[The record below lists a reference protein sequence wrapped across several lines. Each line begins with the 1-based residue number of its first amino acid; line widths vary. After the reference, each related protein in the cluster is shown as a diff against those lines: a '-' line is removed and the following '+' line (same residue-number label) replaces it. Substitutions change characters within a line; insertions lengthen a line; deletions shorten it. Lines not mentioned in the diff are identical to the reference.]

1 MIVGALG
8 PVWAIARKD
17 VLLEFRNRDIV
28 VSIVVFSMLVLVIF
42 NFAVELTPVNL
53 AVVGPGILWVA
64 IAFAGV
70 IGLNRAF
77 VLEKDRDALD
87 GLMLAPVS
95 RDALFLGK
103 ALGSFLFMLAAEAVL
118 VPVFA
123 ALFDVEIMRFQTA
136 VVAATTT
143 LGFAAAGTVFAAMA
157 VNTRS
162 REIMLPVLFL
172 PVISP
177 LLIAAVEATG
187 AIAGGG
193 SWGAAGDWMQ
203 IIAVFD
209 AVFVIGGALL
219 FHYVL
224 ED

>member
-1 MIVGALG
+1 MGALG
-8 PVWAIARKD
+8 PIWAIARKD
-17 VLLEFRNRDIV
+17 LLLEFRNRDIV
-28 VSIVVFSMLVLVIF
+28 VSIVVFSLLVLVIF
-42 NFAVELTPVNL
+42 NFAIELTPVN
-53 AVVGPGILWVA
+53 AAAVGPGILWVA
-64 IAFAGV
+64 VAFAGV

-87 GLMLAPVS
+87 GLMLAPIS
-95 RDALFLGK
+95 RDTLFLGK
-103 ALGSFLFMLAAEAVL
+103 GLGSLVFMLTAEAVL
-118 VPVFA
+118 LPVFA
-123 ALFDVEIMRFQTA
+123 ALFDVDIMRVETA
-136 VVAATTT
+136 VVASMTT
-143 LGFAAAGTVFAAMA
+143 LGFSAAGTVFAAMA

-187 AIAGGG
+187 QVAGGG
-193 SWGAAGDWMQ
+193 SWSAAGQWIQ

-209 AVFVIGGALL
+209 VIFVAGGALL

>member
-1 MIVGALG
+1 MSALG

-17 VLLEFRNRDIV
+17 IVLELRNREIV
-28 VSIVVFSMLVLVIF
+28 VSLLVFSMLVLIVF
-42 NFAVELTPVNL
+42 NFAVELTTVNL

-70 IGLNRAF
+70 LGVNRTF
-77 VLEKDRDALD
+77 VLEKERDALD

-95 RDALFLGK
+95 RDAMFLGK
-103 ALGSFLFMLAAEAVL
+103 ALGSFLFMLVAEAVL
-118 VPVFA
+118 IPVFA
-123 ALFDVEIMRFQTA
+123 ALFDVSLMRGETV
-136 VVAATTT
+136 VVALLATS
-143 LGFAAAGTVFAAMA
+143 GFAGAGTVFAAMA

-172 PVISP
+172 PVVSP
-177 LLIAAVEATG
+177 LLIAAVEATAVIADGGGWGGLGAWLQLLGVFDVLFVAGG
-187 AIAGGG
+187 AI
-193 SWGAAGDWMQ
+193 
-203 IIAVFD
+203 
-209 AVFVIGGALL
+209 L

>member
-1 MIVGALG
+1 MGALG

-17 VLLEFRNRDIV
+17 VLLELRNRDIV
-28 VSIVVFSMLVLVIF
+28 VSVVVFSLLVLVIF

-95 RDALFLGK
+95 RDTLFLGK
-103 ALGSFLFMLAAEAVL
+103 ALGSLLFMLAAQAVL
-118 VPVFA
+118 IPVFA
-123 ALFDVEIMRFQTA
+123 ALFDVQIMRWPTA
-136 VVAATTT
+136 LVASATT
-143 LGFAAAGTVFAAMA
+143 LGFSAAGTIFAAMA

-177 LLIAAVEATG
+177 LLIAAVEAT
-187 AIAGGG
+187 AAVAGGG
-193 SWGAAGDWMQ
+193 GWAATGRWVQ

-209 AVFVIGGALL
+209 AVFVVGGALL

>member
-1 MIVGALG
+1 MGVLG

-17 VLLEFRNRDIV
+17 VLLELRNRDIV
-28 VSIVVFSMLVLVIF
+28 VSIVVFSMLVLIIF
-42 NFAVELTPVNL
+42 NFAVELTPVNI

-77 VLEKDRDALD
+77 VLEKDREALD
-87 GLMLAPVS
+87 GLMLSPVS
-95 RDALFLGK
+95 RDGLFLGK
-103 ALGSFLFMLAAEAVL
+103 ALGSFLFMLVAEAVL
-118 VPVFA
+118 LPVFA
-123 ALFDVEIMRFQTA
+123 AIFDVDIMRLEA
-136 VVAATTT
+136 GVVAGLTT
-143 LGFAAAGTVFAAMA
+143 LGFAAAGTLFAAMA

-162 REIMLPVLFL
+162 REVMLPVLFL

-177 LLIAAVEATG
+177 LLIAAVEATA
-187 AIAGGG
+187 AIASGGG
-193 SWGAAGDWMQ
+193 WSGVSRWMQ
-203 IIAVFD
+203 IIGVFD
-209 AVFVIGGALL
+209 VVFIAGGALL

>member
-1 MIVGALG
+1 MGALG
-8 PVWAIARKD
+8 PIWAIARKD
-17 VLLEFRNRDIV
+17 LLLELRNRDIV
-28 VSIVVFSMLVLVIF
+28 VSLVVFSMLVLIIF
-42 NFAVELTPVNL
+42 NFAIELTPVNV

-70 IGLNRAF
+70 IGLSRSF

-87 GLMLAPVS
+87 GLMLAPIS
-95 RDALFLGK
+95 RDGLFLGK
-103 ALGSFLFMLAAEAVL
+103 ALGNFIFMLAAQAVL
-118 VPVFA
+118 VPLFA
-123 ALFDVEIMRFQTA
+123 ALFA
-136 VVAATTT
+136 VDILRPETGVIAAMTT
-143 LGFAAAGTVFAAMA
+143 LGFAGAGTLFAAMA

-162 REIMLPVLFL
+162 RDIMLPVLFL

-177 LLIAAVEATG
+177 LLIAAVEAT
-187 AIAGGG
+187 AEVASGGG
-193 SWGAAGDWMQ
+193 WGGSSRWIQ

-209 AVFVIGGALL
+209 AVFVAGGALL

>member
-1 MIVGALG
+1 MGALG

-17 VLLEFRNRDIV
+17 VVLELRNRDIV
-28 VSIVVFSMLVLVIF
+28 VSLVVFSVLVLIIF
-42 NFAVELTPVNL
+42 NFAVELTTVNL

-77 VLEKDRDALD
+77 VLEKERDALD

-95 RDALFLGK
+95 RDSLFFGK
-103 ALGSFLFMLAAEAVL
+103 ALGSFIFMLTAEAVL
-118 VPVFA
+118 IPVFA
-123 ALFDVEIMRFQTA
+123 ALFDVDILRVHTA

-157 VNTRS
+157 VSTRS

-172 PVISP
+172 PVIAP
-177 LLIAAVEATG
+177 LLIAAVEAT
-187 AIAGGG
+187 AVIAGGG
-193 SWGAAGDWMQ
+193 GWGGSGRWLQ

-209 AVFVIGGALL
+209 VVFVAGGALL
-219 FHYVL
+219 FQYVL

>member
-1 MIVGALG
+1 MGALG
-8 PVWAIARKD
+8 PIWAIARKD
-17 VLLEFRNRDIV
+17 LLLEVRNRDIV
-28 VSIVVFSMLVLVIF
+28 VSLIVFSLLVLVIF
-42 NFAVELTPVNL
+42 NFAIELTPVNV

-70 IGLNRAF
+70 IGLNRSF

-87 GLMLAPVS
+87 GLMLAPIS
-95 RDALFLGK
+95 RDGLFFGK
-103 ALGSFLFMLAAEAVL
+103 ALGSFIFMLVAQAIL
-118 VPVFA
+118 IPVFA
-123 ALFDVEIMRFQTA
+123 ALFA
-136 VVAATTT
+136 VDILRPETGAIAAMTT
-143 LGFAAAGTVFAAMA
+143 LGFAGAGTVFAAMA

-177 LLIAAVEATG
+177 LLIAAVEAT
-187 AIAGGG
+187 AEVASGGG
-193 SWGAAGDWMQ
+193 WGGSSRWIQ

-209 AVFVIGGALL
+209 AVFVVGGALL

>member
-1 MIVGALG
+1 LGALG

-17 VLLEFRNRDIV
+17 ILLELRNREIV
-28 VSIVVFSMLVLVIF
+28 VSLLVFSMLVLIVF
-42 NFAVELTPVNL
+42 NFAVELTTVNL

-70 IGLNRAF
+70 LGLNRTF
-77 VLEKDRDALD
+77 VLEKERDALD
-87 GLMLAPVS
+87 GLMLAPVG
-95 RDALFLGK
+95 RDGLFLGK
-103 ALGSFLFMLAAEAVL
+103 ALGSFLFMLVAEAVL

-123 ALFDVEIMRFQTA
+123 ALFDVGLMRVQTV
-136 VVAATTT
+136 VVALLATA
-143 LGFAAAGTVFAAMA
+143 GFAGAGTVFAAMA

-172 PVISP
+172 PVASP
-177 LLIAAVEATG
+177 LVIAAVEATAVLADG
-187 AIAGGG
+187 GGWAGLGSWLQLLAVFDVLFIAGG
-193 SWGAAGDWMQ
+193 
-203 IIAVFD
+203 AV
-209 AVFVIGGALL
+209 L

>member
-1 MIVGALG
+1 VGALG

-17 VLLEFRNRDIV
+17 VLLELRNRDIV
-28 VSIVVFSMLVLVIF
+28 VSVVVFSMLVLIIF

-77 VLEKDRDALD
+77 VIEKDRDALD

-95 RDALFLGK
+95 RDGLFLGK
-103 ALGSFLFMLAAEAVL
+103 ALGSLLFMLAAQAVL

-123 ALFDVEIMRFQTA
+123 ALFEVDIMRPQMA
-136 VVAATTT
+136 VVAICTTV
-143 LGFAAAGTVFAAMA
+143 GFAAAGTVFAAMA

-162 REIMLPVLFL
+162 RDIMLPVLFL
-172 PVISP
+172 PVVSP
-177 LLIAAVEATG
+177 LLIAAVEAT
-187 AIAGGG
+187 ARVAGGG
-193 SWGAAGDWMQ
+193 GWGAAGQWLQ

-209 AVFVIGGALL
+209 VVFLVGGALL